1 MPDILI
7 RDVPADVVAAI
18 DTNAQRQ
25 GLSRSE
31 YLRRTLLHDATRT
44 AEKVTMADLHWF
56 AETFADLDDDEVM
69 ARAWQ

>member
-7 RDVPADVVAAI
+7 RDVPAGVVAAI

-31 YLRRTLLHDATRT
+31 YLRRTLLQDATRT
-44 AEKVTMADLHWF
+44 AGAVTMADLHWF
-56 AETFADLDDDEVM
+56 SETFSDLDDPEVM

>member
-18 DTNAQRQ
+18 DTSAQRQ

-31 YLRRTLLHDATRT
+31 YLRRTLLHDARRT
-44 AEKVTMADLHWF
+44 AGNVTVGDLDWF
-56 AETFADLDDDEVM
+56 SKTFVDLDDPEIM